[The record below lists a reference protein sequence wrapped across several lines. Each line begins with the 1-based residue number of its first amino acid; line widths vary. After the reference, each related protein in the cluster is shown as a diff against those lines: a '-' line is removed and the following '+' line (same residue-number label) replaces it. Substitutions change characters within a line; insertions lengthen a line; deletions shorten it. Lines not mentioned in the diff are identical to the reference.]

1 MQDEELTEEERA
13 RLRGLIAFQKV
24 VLGIALRWWF
34 LFVVDFLAFFALSSS
49 FLWLRA
55 AWSV

>member
-1 MQDEELTEEERA
+1 MQEDELTEEERA

-34 LFVVDFLAFFALSSS
+34 VFVVVFLSINKGVPTLEKC
-49 FLWLRA
+49 
-55 AWSV
+55 